1 MATSVFN
8 QDTLIRPTAAS
19 SQAHLVELSGSSN
32 FSANSITCGGSAN
45 LDEYLDNQVI
55 NKQTADSVLIPEPW
69 QPLSLS
75 PGVTAGQYER
85 AVPSIRLHGTRVY
98 VEGSISFN
106 KTSSGDTVA
115 TFDSKYR
122 PEQNVYILVALTGY
136 RIARVCYTR
145 TGSIIVEWVYQL
157 DSTDAYTGNL
167 TWLTISASWD
177 VLNKYEKPIE

>member
-1 MATSVFN
+1 M
-8 QDTLIRPTAAS
+8 
-19 SQAHLVELSGSSN
+19 
-32 FSANSITCGGSAN
+32 
-45 LDEYLDNQVI
+45 
-55 NKQTADSVLIPEPW
+55 
-69 QPLSLS
+69 
-75 PGVTAGQYER
+75 
-85 AVPSIRLHGTRVY
+85 HGTRVY
-98 VEGSISFN
+98 IEGSISFN
-106 KTSSGDTVA
+106 KTSAGDTVA